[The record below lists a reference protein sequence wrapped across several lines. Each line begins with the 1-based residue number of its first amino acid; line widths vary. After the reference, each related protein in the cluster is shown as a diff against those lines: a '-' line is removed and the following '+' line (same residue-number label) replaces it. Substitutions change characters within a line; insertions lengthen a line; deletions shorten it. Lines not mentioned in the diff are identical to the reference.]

1 MITLADKPNYA
12 IVIFLQ
18 DAIAGALAGKI
29 ALVNFHAAGDTSLP
43 HELRTGQS
51 LPRNLALD
59 FSPLLD
65 MLHLPQLPQ
74 LGTGGPNG
82 ILAGCGKTMSFS
94 HGNI

>member
-12 IVIFLQ
+12 TVTFLQ

-65 MLHLPQLPQ
+65 ILHLPQLPQ

-82 ILAGCGKTMSFS
+82 ILGKLCTSVS
-94 HGNI
+94 VLV